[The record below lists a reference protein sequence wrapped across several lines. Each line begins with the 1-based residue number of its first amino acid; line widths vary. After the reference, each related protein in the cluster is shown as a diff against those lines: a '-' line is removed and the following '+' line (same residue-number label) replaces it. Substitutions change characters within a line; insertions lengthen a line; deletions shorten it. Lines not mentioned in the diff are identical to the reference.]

1 MLLFVDDAVETG
13 LGTDPSG
20 DAFGYKK
27 VVEAFKTALKESV
40 DASRYQSFFIKLE
53 DQAIKTSRTL
63 AGSIAGYSDAL
74 QEQMF
79 SVYKETIKI
88 GGSTKDVIDYAE
100 SFASATG
107 KVPAIQ
113 EKIVVS
119 AIKISKEFGIST
131 KEVAAMAGEFSRI
144 GLGQQQAVDAI
155 RNIGNTAR
163 KYGVNAQTLTKTV
176 QENVK
181 KANAF
186 TFKDGI
192 KGLTEMAAK
201 AQKLGISMDSAFST
215 YEAFLDPDKA
225 IEMGTEI
232 SMLGGSFAK
241 AFGDPLK
248 NMSMSV
254 EEVQESFIKAAQDAA
269 VFNAETG
276 QFEIPK
282 EQQKAILS
290 FASKMNIDMEKFSS
304 LALQA
309 QKNKKVLAETKFQAG
324 ISEDD
329 KDFVASMSEFNQK
342 SGKWEIQLPGMKQ
355 PTSVESLTSADIEK
369 FRKASETEE
378 ISNVDNMGKLTSIAE
393 EQNATLQQI
402 RDAIV
407 LKGGLGAG
415 QDAAKIAASVN
426 TTLETVVTKIATLY
440 PATKMEDII
449 KQAEVSLSNFV
460 SINLEP
466 ALEGLVTAL
475 ETAATEIETMTI
487 GSDMFIPVQDS
498 LNTNNTKTGNVITG
512 PKGSFLTIP
521 EDEILTAPNISEY
534 LNASSDAFNTLKLT
548 KEQLKNYA
556 DPFKNMARGTLQ
568 NNIQSPAP
576 KLQELITTTNSNIN
590 ITGGAN
596 VSGSVDVKV
605 TGSGLNLD
613 DSKLSAMISSKVS
626 AAIEERLSKRWG
638 EKQGNIKTV

>member
-1 MLLFVDDAVETG
+1 MFLFVEDAVETG

-20 DAFGYKK
+20 DAFGYNK
-27 VVEAFKTALKESV
+27 VVAAFKTALKESV

-74 QEQMF
+74 QQQMF

-282 EQQKAILS
+282 EKQKAILS
-290 FASKMNIDMEKFSS
+290 FASKMNIDMKEFSS

-309 QKNKKVLAETKFQAG
+309 QKNKKVLADSKFQAG

-329 KDFVASMSEFNQK
+329 KEFVASMSEFNQK

-369 FRKASETEE
+369 FKTASETKELTME
-378 ISNVDNMGKLTSIAE
+378 QTNEKLLSSAEKQNV
-393 EQNATLQQI
+393 TLIQI
-402 RDAIV
+402 RDALV
-407 LKGGLGAG
+407 LKGTLTTGKSTVGSLN
-415 QDAAKIAASVN
+415 DIAALSSDVISKIAAEFPVTQLVSV
-426 TTLETVVTKIATLY
+426 I
-440 PATKMEDII
+440 
-449 KQAEVSLSNFV
+449 
-460 SINLEP
+460 
-466 ALEGLVTAL
+466 TAV
-475 ETAATEIETMTI
+475 E
-487 GSDMFIPVQDS
+487 
-498 LNTNNTKTGNVITG
+498 NNTKTYVTSNTGLKNTIDVAITALNRSVDAVKDTG
-512 PKGSFLTIP
+512 KA
-521 EDEILTAPNISEY
+521 EDAFFPAGGAPVVMSEGEIYEGIVGDQVMMGTNL
-534 LNASSDAFNTLKLT
+534 SDAFEMPR
-548 KEQLKNYA
+548 EQMRKSKVLAESLLKNYE
-556 DPFKNMARGTLQ
+556 DPFKNMASGTLQ